1 MGFNDQ
7 FALCLQQRKP
17 ADFDYVVSK
26 QLHRDTPQ
34 ATVEKSL
41 RADLNGVASMV
52 FAICCRPESSP
63 KRSCSGFYDAHRALG
78 LLGHTCGIAT
88 TANLTFTEL

>member
-17 ADFDYVVSK
+17 ADFDYIVSK
-26 QLHRDTPQ
+26 QLHRDRPQ

-41 RADLNGVASMV
+41 RADLNRSCLDGV
-52 FAICCRPESSP
+52 CHLLPTESSP

-78 LLGHTCGIAT
+78 LLGPTCGIAT